1 MPRDGF
7 NSGEFFL
14 VALWIL
20 IRLVIINLEV
30 DRHESVPQ
38 IVAFSLLKRN
48 RLPNYSKWFGYN
60 AQGFCVEVIQKPG
73 ERDG

>member
-20 IRLVIINLEV
+20 IRLVNINLEV
-30 DRHESVPQ
+30 DRQEFVPQ
-38 IVAFSLLKRN
+38 IITFFLLKRN
-48 RLPNYSKWFGYN
+48 RLLNYSKWSGYN
-60 AQGFCVEVIQKPG
+60 THGFCVELIQKPG